1 MMSQYRSALEDR
13 KIFLDI
19 VFDINTPELYY
30 FQNLYFRHKENKE
43 QANTYAD
50 LNLDER
56 TKM

>member
-13 KIFLDI
+13 KIFLYI
-19 VFDINTPELYY
+19 VFDNTPELYQ
-30 FQNLYFRHKENKE
+30 FWNLYFRHEENKE

>member
-13 KIFLDI
+13 KIFLYI
-19 VFDINTPELYY
+19 VFDNTPELYY
-30 FQNLYFRHKENKE
+30 FQNLYFRHEENKE